1 MPRTDHAAILQALS
15 TTEAAVLKLA
25 ATRIDTTIADTG
37 RRLSHWILEN
47 ELINNFGVA
56 RDAVN
61 EMDAHLARLGLW
73 TSRIE
78 TVFAAL
84 DPLASPE
91 QRVLAQD
98 PWSGL
103 PLGTTVS
110 RRLFVLTPLGLE
122 IARAIA

>member
-1 MPRTDHAAILQALS
+1 VPRTDHAAILQALS
-15 TTEAAVLKLA
+15 TTETAALKLA

-37 RRLSHWILEN
+37 RRLSHWVLEN
-47 ELINNFGVA
+47 EIVHEFGVA

-73 TSRIE
+73 TLRVE

-84 DPLASPE
+84 DPLAPPE

-110 RRLFVLTPLGLE
+110 RPLFVLTPLGLE
-122 IARAIA
+122 IALAIP